1 MNKIG
6 TVKNVGILFFVIA
19 LSQLAFAQ
27 EDLTVVRVY
36 DSFEMMKI
44 EYPESNIDGSFDSEY
59 LMGSV
64 KFAFDDNSYVTPSG
78 VLIKVFEMMN
88 DKESKLVNKVI
99 TDVKGRF
106 YINYLPLGYVKIEVV
121 SSKEVV
127 CKKYFFLNENS
138 PNNLE
143 SILIPI
149 DKIERKDKQEMKYKK
164 F

>member
-1 MNKIG
+1 
-6 TVKNVGILFFVIA
+6 
-19 LSQLAFAQ
+19 
-27 EDLTVVRVY
+27 
-36 DSFEMMKI
+36 MMKI
-44 EYPESNIDGSFDSEY
+44 EHPEANMNGSFDSEY

-64 KFAFDDNSYVTPSG
+64 KFAFDDDSYVTPSG
-78 VLIKVFEMMN
+78 VLIKVFKIINNE
-88 DKESKLVNKVI
+88 ESKLINKVI

-127 CKKYFFLNENS
+127 CKKYFFLEENS

-143 SILIPI
+143 PILIPI
-149 DKIERKDKQEMKYKK
+149 DKIERKDEQEMKYKK